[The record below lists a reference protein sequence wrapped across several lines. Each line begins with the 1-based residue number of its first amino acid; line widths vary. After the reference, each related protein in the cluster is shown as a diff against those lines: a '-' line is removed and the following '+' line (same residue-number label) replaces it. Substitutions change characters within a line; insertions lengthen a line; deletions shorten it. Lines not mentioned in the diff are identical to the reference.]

1 MNRGNITHEEA
12 DRFIRL
18 ALACKGFSVYDE
30 LPRIACPAL
39 VIGAEDDQVVTA
51 QAAREM
57 APRMNARLMMLGPEY
72 GHAACDE
79 NRELKKKICEYLLEK

>member
-1 MNRGNITHEEA
+1 M
-12 DRFIRL
+12 
-18 ALACKGFSVYDE
+18 
-30 LPRIACPAL
+30 
-39 VIGAEDDQVVTA
+39 VTA